1 MNMYRAVLEKW
12 EEETNQKDK
21 YARTGIGLYFAAGK
35 GGGLAVLLTRINH
48 FKFGS

>member
-21 YARTGIGLYFAAGK
+21 YARTGIGLYFAAAEK
-35 GGGLAVLLTRINH
+35 GVVFSRAPHTN
-48 FKFGS
+48 